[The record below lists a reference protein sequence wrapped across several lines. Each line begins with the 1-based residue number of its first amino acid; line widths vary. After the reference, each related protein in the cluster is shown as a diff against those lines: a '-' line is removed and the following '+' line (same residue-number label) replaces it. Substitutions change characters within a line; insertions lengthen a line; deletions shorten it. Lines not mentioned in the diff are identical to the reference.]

1 MEQTESE
8 HSVAKTFWNIV
19 TTKARHLMTVIIIV
33 IIIIIIIWL
42 YSPNRALA
50 FPFWDFVTITFLRGW
65 IVSPEPNPQLED
77 QASAFMTPETG
88 WPSYTPWHWVPILVA
103 FYDMHGLQ
111 WDYSLIPATKRT
123 MTTTVV

>member
-33 IIIIIIIWL
+33 VIIIIWL

-50 FPFWDFVTITFLRGW
+50 VPFWGFVTITFLRGW
-65 IVSPEPNPQLED
+65 IVSPAPNPQLED
-77 QASAFMTPETG
+77 QVSAFMTPKTG
-88 WPSYTPWHWVPILVA
+88 WPSYTPRHWAHILVA

-111 WDYSLIPATKRT
+111 WNHSLIPATTRT